1 MPIYKMKGSKGGKQ
15 KYRVR
20 INYQDS
26 SGENR
31 QIDRVAYG
39 ISDAKELESKL
50 LRDVKEEVPAKR
62 MTLNDLYEEFVRI
75 RSHEVRES
83 TMVRYK
89 RVLNNHILPELG
101 KVQLSKLNKPTLNQW
116 KNHID
121 EKVITKNDG
130 TTKKLNIT
138 SKQKIYNVFRTL
150 LNYGVKMDYMPKNIL
165 CELGNFKETLTV
177 KKEMDFYT
185 AEEFKRYKAAAL
197 EYAQNR
203 SDLSGWDYYVFFCIA
218 FYTGLRKGEIHAL
231 KWSDIDGNLLHVTR
245 SIDQKQKGGDRET
258 APKSKSSIR
267 TLQIPKPLLDI
278 LSEHKRRWSEING
291 FSDDYRI
298 CGGTRPIRDT
308 SLANAN
314 ERFAKLAGL
323 NTIRIHDF
331 RHSHASLLAN
341 EGINIQEVA
350 RRLGHSDVTM
360 TWNTYSH
367 LYPREEER
375 AVNILNKIV

>member
-130 TTKKLNIT
+130 TTKN
-138 SKQKIYNVFRTL
+138 
-150 LNYGVKMDYMPKNIL
+150 
-165 CELGNFKETLTV
+165 
-177 KKEMDFYT
+177 
-185 AEEFKRYKAAAL
+185 
-197 EYAQNR
+197 
-203 SDLSGWDYYVFFCIA
+203 
-218 FYTGLRKGEIHAL
+218 
-231 KWSDIDGNLLHVTR
+231 
-245 SIDQKQKGGDRET
+245 
-258 APKSKSSIR
+258 
-267 TLQIPKPLLDI
+267 
-278 LSEHKRRWSEING
+278 
-291 FSDDYRI
+291 
-298 CGGTRPIRDT
+298 
-308 SLANAN
+308 
-314 ERFAKLAGL
+314 
-323 NTIRIHDF
+323 
-331 RHSHASLLAN
+331 
-341 EGINIQEVA
+341 
-350 RRLGHSDVTM
+350 
-360 TWNTYSH
+360 
-367 LYPREEER
+367 
-375 AVNILNKIV
+375 